1 MRRSVPTMM
10 TLAALVLLWL
20 FGAPF
25 AARLAYLAGFPR
37 LTLALTD
44 DPGAWGA
51 ALYLTGRPAEAD
63 AVFAEIGRGSTYDRA
78 ATLALTGNYP
88 LAVAYY
94 DAVLFADRWDA
105 EARHNRDIVAGLVEP
120 VVGEAM
126 GHGRIDAL
134 LVEAGVKVAGFDE
147 EDPAGAAVFPNEAI
161 RKPVDAGAL
170 VADADWL
177 GTLADAPGEYLAR
190 RLAAEY
196 ERRREEGLD
205 QLPEAS
211 PW

>member
-1 MRRSVPTMM
+1 MRRSASGLMA
-10 TLAALVLLWL
+10 LAALVLLWL

-25 AARLAYLAGFPR
+25 AARLGYLAGFPR

-44 DPGAWGA
+44 DPGARGA

-63 AVFAEIGRGSTYDRA
+63 AVFADIGRGATYDRA

-105 EARHNRDIVAGLVEP
+105 EARHNREVVAGLVDP
-120 VVGEAM
+120 VIGEAM

-134 LVEAGVKVAGFDE
+134 LVEVGVKVAGFE
-147 EDPAGAAVFPNEAI
+147 KEDPAGPAVFPNEAI
-161 RKPVDAGAL
+161 RKPLDAGAV

-177 GTLADAPGEYLAR
+177 DTLADAPGEYLTK

-196 ERRREEGLD
+196 ERRRAEGLD